1 MPALRGG
8 VALVTTFVGL
18 LITAWISSGLK
29 ITGASTWCWSHSSSG
44 WLSCRRLGPSRAPD
58 EESGRAEEDL
68 TKLG

>member
-29 ITGASTWCWSHSSSG
+29 ITGASIWCWSHS
-44 WLSCRRLGPSRAPD
+44 RLAGCLVAVLILPVLLMKKAVEQRK
-58 EESGRAEEDL
+58 
-68 TKLG
+68 T